1 MAKAID
7 ILKAHQSTDKSMWQE
22 QAQWHVDNWGWLKHS
37 AQIALRTRSRMVT
50 LGLTQKD
57 LAERMG
63 CSQQYVS
70 LILKGKENLTL
81 ETISRLECVLGFEL
95 ISNQP
100 GIVDGYEQMSSAH
113 SQYLS
118 DSVGKELNPDFKTI
132 TLVDGY
138 KSAKKRKPKEPKND

>member
-7 ILKAHQSTDKSMWQE
+7 VLRAHQSNEPSKWRE

-37 AQIALRTRSRMVT
+37 IQIALRAKSRMSS
-50 LGLTQKD
+50 LGLTQKE

-81 ETISRLECVLGFEL
+81 ETISKIEKVLGFEL
-95 ISNQP
+95 LIYPNDC
-100 GIVDGYEQMSSAH
+100 VDGFSVPLSNTAR
-113 SQYLS
+113 YLNEPDADLS
-118 DSVGKELNPDFKTI
+118 YGTHQEPDKE
-132 TLVDGY
+132 
-138 KSAKKRKPKEPKND
+138 

>member
-7 ILKAHQSTDKSMWQE
+7 IVKAHQSTEPSRWKQ

-37 AQIALRTRSRMVT
+37 AQIALKVKGRLKA
-50 LGLTQKD
+50 LGLTQKE

-81 ETISRLECVLGFEL
+81 ETIAKLENVLDFEIL
-95 ISNQP
+95 LYTREP
-100 GIVDGYEQMSSAH
+100 VDGYSLPQNRP

-118 DSVGKELNPDFKTI
+118 EAEAPEYGGNK
-132 TLVDGY
+132 
-138 KSAKKRKPKEPKND
+138 